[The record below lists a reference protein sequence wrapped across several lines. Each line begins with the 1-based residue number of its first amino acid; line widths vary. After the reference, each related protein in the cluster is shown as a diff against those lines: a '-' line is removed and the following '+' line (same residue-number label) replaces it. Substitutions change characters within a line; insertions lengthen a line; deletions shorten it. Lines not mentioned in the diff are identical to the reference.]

1 MHHTVKI
8 GSGFGIVRDHDDRLA
23 QVLVELPQHLQHH
36 FRVFRIQISGR
47 LVGQKDFWFIDN
59 RARNGH
65 TLLLATGKFRRFV
78 LEASREAQKVCGNLE
93 TVGVKPIA
101 VNELRDRDIAFGGER
116 WQEIKTLE
124 DKPNLA
130 VPHQGAR
137 EGMLFLFIRH
147 TSASLTVQENAD
159 PDVRTDLVTALR
171 RLAPSDAPWVH
182 DVEGP
187 DDMPAHVKTML
198 TGVSL
203 HVPVIAGALA
213 LGTWQGIF
221 VAEHRARPHRREVL
235 MRFIGSRA

>member
-1 MHHTVKI
+1 MARPITTRMSAVTATVADAI
-8 GSGFGIVRDHDDRLA
+8 ATATLTVETEGEG
-23 QVLVELPQHLQHH
+23 LVEIT
-36 FRVFRIQISGR
+36 R
-47 LVGQKDFWFIDN
+47 D
-59 RARNGH
+59 A
-65 TLLLATGKFRRFV
+65 ARFV
-78 LEASREAQKVCGNLE
+78 ADAGAQ
-93 TVGVKPIA
+93 
-101 VNELRDRDIAFGGER
+101 
-116 WQEIKTLE
+116 
-124 DKPNLA
+124 
-130 VPHQGAR
+130 

-213 LGTWQGIF
+213 LGTWQGIY
-221 VAEHRARPHRREVL
+221 VAEHRVRPHRREVL